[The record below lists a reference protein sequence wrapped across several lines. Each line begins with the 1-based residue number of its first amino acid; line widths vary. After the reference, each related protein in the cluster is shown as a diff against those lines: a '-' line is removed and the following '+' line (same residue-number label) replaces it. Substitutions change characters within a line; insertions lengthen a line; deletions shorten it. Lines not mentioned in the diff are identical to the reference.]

1 MSDASDLTVLLN
13 DLNGGDTTAREK
25 VIATAAG
32 RLERLAR
39 KMLRRFPAVKR
50 WEDTLD
56 VLQNALIRLDR
67 ALRAVAPKSS
77 REFFGLAAEQ
87 IRRELIDLAR
97 HYTGPHGHGRN
108 HQSGMFVG
116 DVANNGLQPAA
127 PDPDADELEKWAAFH
142 EAVAHL
148 PAAEREVFML
158 AFYHKWTH
166 AQIAEL
172 FQVDERTIRRRWR
185 ASAEL
190 LTAALGGQLP
200 GE

>member
-1 MSDASDLTVLLN
+1 MSDSSDLTILLN
-13 DLNGGDTTAREK
+13 EMKGGDDDAREK
-25 VIATAAG
+25 VIAATAG

-39 KMLRRFPAVKR
+39 KMLRSFPSVKR

-67 ALRAVAPKSS
+67 ALRAVAPTSS

-97 HYTGPHGHGRN
+97 HYTGPHGHGKN
-108 HQSGMFVG
+108 HQSGHFVG
-116 DVANNGLQPAA
+116 DAAKDGLQPVA
-127 PDPDADELEKWAAFH
+127 PGTESDELEKWAAFH
-142 EAVAHL
+142 EAVADL
-148 PAAEREVFML
+148 PVAEREVFML

-172 FQVDERTIRRRWR
+172 FQIDERTVRRRWR
-185 ASAEL
+185 ASADL
-190 LTAALGGQLP
+190 LSKALGGQMP
-200 GE
+200 GG